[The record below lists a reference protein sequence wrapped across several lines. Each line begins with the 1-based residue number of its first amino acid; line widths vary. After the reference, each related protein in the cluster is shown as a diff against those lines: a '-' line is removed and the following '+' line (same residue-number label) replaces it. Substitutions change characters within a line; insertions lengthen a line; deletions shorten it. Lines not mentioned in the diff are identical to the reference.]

1 MFASVRTGGIH
12 GMESYVAQVEVDT
25 SPGMPGFD
33 MVGMLSVETRE
44 ARERVRVALK
54 NSDMK
59 LPPVHVTVNI
69 SPADVRKEGSA
80 YDLPIAVATLV
91 SLGYIPQ
98 EYVQD
103 ILFIGELGLN
113 GEIKPVKGVL
123 PIVSKA
129 SKEGIKICILP
140 KENALEGAV
149 IQGIQIIGFHTFVQ
163 LVEYLNASETE
174 KSTIAVPEQ
183 IDVSKLF
190 DDNTDNEQLDF
201 KDINGQETVKR
212 AACVAAAGFH
222 HLLISGP
229 PGCGKTMIAKR
240 LPGILPPLSWE
251 ESMEVT
257 TIYSISGMLPKG
269 QPLITKRPFL
279 NPHHTISEQALAGG
293 GRIPSPGILSLSHRG
308 ILFLDELPEFSR
320 STIEVMRQPL
330 EDKKVCIAR
339 TLANYTY
346 PADFILV
353 AAMNPCPCG
362 YYPDRNRCKCS
373 ANEIRK
379 YKNRISGPIL
389 DRIDICTQAPAIDI
403 TELEKNIKNE
413 SSEEIRE
420 KVMIARKMQKRRFEG
435 TNLRFN
441 ADMGPKEVKKYCA
454 LSLEE
459 QRYMEQVFHMMKL
472 SARAYHRIL
481 KVARTI
487 ADLDGEEKIGK
498 RHLNEAVC
506 YRLGEEE
513 ESAWD

>member
-308 ILFLDELPEFSR
+308 
-320 STIEVMRQPL
+320 
-330 EDKKVCIAR
+330 VC
-339 TLANYTY
+339 
-346 PADFILV
+346 F
-353 AAMNPCPCG
+353 
-362 YYPDRNRCKCS
+362 
-373 ANEIRK
+373 
-379 YKNRISGPIL
+379 
-389 DRIDICTQAPAIDI
+389 
-403 TELEKNIKNE
+403 
-413 SSEEIRE
+413 
-420 KVMIARKMQKRRFEG
+420 
-435 TNLRFN
+435 
-441 ADMGPKEVKKYCA
+441 
-454 LSLEE
+454 
-459 QRYMEQVFHMMKL
+459 
-472 SARAYHRIL
+472 
-481 KVARTI
+481 
-487 ADLDGEEKIGK
+487 
-498 RHLNEAVC
+498 
-506 YRLGEEE
+506 LGEYF
-513 ESAWD
+513 

>member
-1 MFASVRTGGIH
+1 
-12 GMESYVAQVEVDT
+12 
-25 SPGMPGFD
+25 
-33 MVGMLSVETRE
+33 
-44 ARERVRVALK
+44 
-54 NSDMK
+54 
-59 LPPVHVTVNI
+59 
-69 SPADVRKEGSA
+69 
-80 YDLPIAVATLV
+80 
-91 SLGYIPQ
+91 
-98 EYVQD
+98 
-103 ILFIGELGLN
+103 
-113 GEIKPVKGVL
+113 
-123 PIVSKA
+123 
-129 SKEGIKICILP
+129 
-140 KENALEGAV
+140 
-149 IQGIQIIGFHTFVQ
+149 
-163 LVEYLNASETE
+163 
-174 KSTIAVPEQ
+174 
-183 IDVSKLF
+183 
-190 DDNTDNEQLDF
+190 
-201 KDINGQETVKR
+201 
-212 AACVAAAGFH
+212 
-222 HLLISGP
+222 
-229 PGCGKTMIAKR
+229 
-240 LPGILPPLSWE
+240 
-251 ESMEVT
+251 
-257 TIYSISGMLPKG
+257 
-269 QPLITKRPFL
+269 
-279 NPHHTISEQALAGG
+279 
-293 GRIPSPGILSLSHRG
+293 
-308 ILFLDELPEFSR
+308 
-320 STIEVMRQPL
+320 
-330 EDKKVCIAR
+330 
-339 TLANYTY
+339 
-346 PADFILV
+346 
-353 AAMNPCPCG
+353 MNPCPCG